1 MKPTIQS
8 VRFTADKKL
17 ILFIEERV
25 SKLENL
31 FEGII
36 DVEVILKLEKSVDNS
51 NKIAEIKLQIK
62 GGELFAK
69 KQCPT
74 FEEAVDTVIDAIKTQ
89 LKKQKDKKNQAK
101 F

>member
-17 ILFIEERV
+17 ILFIEERI

-36 DVEVILKLEKSVDNS
+36 DVEVILKLEKSDDNL
-51 NKIAEIKLQIK
+51 NKVAEIKLQIK

-69 KQCPT
+69 KQCSS
-74 FEEAVDTVIDAIKTQ
+74 FEEAVDTSIDAIKSQ
-89 LKKQKDKKNQAK
+89 LKKQKDKRNQAK
-101 F
+101 Y

>member
-8 VRFTADKKL
+8 VRFDADKKL

-25 SKLENL
+25 EKLNTY

-36 DVEVILKLEKSVDNS
+36 GSEVILKLEKSDDNS
-51 NKIAEIKLQIK
+51 NKVAEIKLKIS
-62 GGELFAK
+62 GSELFAK
-69 KQCPT
+69 KQCST
-74 FEEAVDTVIDAIKTQ
+74 FEEAVDEAIDALRTQ
-89 LKKQKDKKNQAK
+89 LKKQKEKREQSK